1 MSAPQNPEVASCV
14 YHARVMHHRLEPVGH
29 RFTYSVFALCLDLD
43 EIPAL
48 AKRHRLFSH
57 NRRNVFAFYDRDHL
71 PHPDGIK
78 AATLAFFQ
86 KNGLS
91 PDAIHKIR
99 LVTFPRI
106 FGYVFNPVSF
116 YFASDE
122 NGRPLGSIAEVSNTF
137 GEMKPYFVPPDPN
150 DPDRCR
156 LTAPKH
162 FYVSPFSKLDVAF
175 DFRLTPPGETLKLHV
190 DDHAQ
195 DDDRTTFVAALTG
208 TREALTPSTFRKL
221 VFRYPLMT
229 LKVISGIHWQA
240 FRLWRKKAPYIAKS
254 ANPELQRDKFLPEE
268 LHP

>member
-1 MSAPQNPEVASCV
+1 
-14 YHARVMHHRLEPVGH
+14 MHHRLEPVGH

-57 NRRNVFAFYDRDHL
+57 NKRNVFAFYDRDHL
-71 PHPDGIK
+71 PHEDGIK
-78 AATLAFFQ
+78 AAALAFFQ
-86 KNGLS
+86 KNGLD
-91 PDAIHKIR
+91 PDAIRQVR

-116 YFASDE
+116 YFASGE
-122 NGRPLGSIAEVSNTF
+122 NGRPLGAIAEVSNTF
-137 GEMKPYFVPPDPN
+137 GEMKPYFVPPDPES
-150 DPDRCR
+150 PERCR

-175 DFRLTPPGETLKLHV
+175 DFRLTPPREKLKLHV
-190 DDHAQ
+190 DDHAHE
-195 DDDRTTFVAALTG
+195 DGRTTFVAALTG
-208 TREALTPSTFRKL
+208 TREAITSSTFRKL
-221 VFRYPLMT
+221 AFRYPLMT
-229 LKVISGIHWQA
+229 FKVISGIHWQA